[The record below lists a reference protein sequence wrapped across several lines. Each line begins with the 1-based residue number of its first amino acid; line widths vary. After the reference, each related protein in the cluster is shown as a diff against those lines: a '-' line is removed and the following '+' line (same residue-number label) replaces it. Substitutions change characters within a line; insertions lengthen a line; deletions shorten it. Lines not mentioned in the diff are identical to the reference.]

1 MPMVLAENKRTLW
14 PAGKTTE
21 QQQHGLHRGN
31 EGSVQ
36 LSAWGSV
43 PFVAVKWTVKSM
55 FTESPATV
63 RGQISKVGPAHRSDP
78 MTLTR
83 AGDDLNINARR
94 LQSAE
99 LAVAAS
105 ESTEFKAAKS
115 SQPTRYDIAGSD
127 TLGPT

>member
-1 MPMVLAENKRTLW
+1 MDLALGDPKRSALGQNRYPKREPGKWNEVSRMPMVLAENKRTLW
-14 PAGKTTE
+14 PAGKNNRKTTTWIT
-21 QQQHGLHRGN
+21 Q
-31 EGSVQ
+31 GSVQ

-63 RGQISKVGPAHRSDP
+63 GGQISKVGPAHRSDP

-94 LQSAE
+94 L
-99 LAVAAS
+99 
-105 ESTEFKAAKS
+105 
-115 SQPTRYDIAGSD
+115 
-127 TLGPT
+127 